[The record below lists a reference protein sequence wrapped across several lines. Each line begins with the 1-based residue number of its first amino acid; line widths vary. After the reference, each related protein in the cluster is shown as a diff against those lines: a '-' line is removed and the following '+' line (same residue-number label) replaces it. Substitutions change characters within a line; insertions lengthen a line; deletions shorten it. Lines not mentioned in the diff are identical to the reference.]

1 MTTADAKRLR
11 GADER
16 MAAGLVGRALR
27 HPSFPAFVGMVAIWL
42 AIVALSS
49 GRGWWDTFTAAVIV
63 GTILLIAGLGQMFVI
78 TGGNGGIDLSVSY
91 VMTLC
96 AFFSC
101 DVMGGSDAQLWPGIL
116 AGLAIGVAAGLIN
129 ACLIEL
135 VRMPPLVATLAVGF
149 TLQTIT
155 LIYSGSVVGV
165 SSPALRTFTTAQWG
179 PVPVIGIFGVA
190 VAVLAYVVLKR
201 TSYGRRIEAVGQN
214 AIAAGLAGARPS
226 LIRASTYVVSAG
238 LAGLAGVLA
247 AAYAGGAARNL
258 GDNYQ
263 LASIAVVVLGG
274 SLIAGGRGLVSGV
287 WAGAILLTL
296 LSTLGNVTRLAAGWQ
311 FVIQGVLIVLV
322 LALTRAPGARR

>member
-1 MTTADAKRLR
+1 MTTLDQTPQTSTP
-11 GADER
+11 G
-16 MAAGLVGRALR
+16 AAGAFVGRVVR
-27 HPSFPAFVGMVAIWL
+27 HPSFPAFIGMIAAWL

-49 GRGWWDTFTAAVIV
+49 GRGWWDTFSAAAIV

-91 VMTLC
+91 VMTLS
-96 AFFSC
+96 AFFAC
-101 DVMGGSDAQLWPGIL
+101 DVMGGQDANLVPGIV
-116 AGLAIGVAAGLIN
+116 AGIAAGVAAGLVN
-129 ACLIEL
+129 ALLIEL
-135 VRMPPLVATLAVGF
+135 VGMPPLVGTLAVGF

-165 SSPALRTFTTAQWG
+165 SSPALRAFTTAYWG
-179 PVPVIGIFGVA
+179 PIPVIGIFGV
-190 VAVLAYVVLKR
+190 VIAVLAYVVLKR

-214 AIAAGLAGARPS
+214 AIAAGLAGTRPS
-226 LIRASTYVVSAG
+226 LIRASTFVLSGG

-263 LASIAVVVLGG
+263 LASIAVVVIGG
-274 SLIAGGRGLVSGV
+274 TLIAGGRGLVSGV
-287 WAGAILLTL
+287 WAGAVLLTL

-311 FVIQGVLIVLV
+311 FVIQGILIVLV
-322 LALTRAPGARR
+322 LALARTPGSRR